1 MRAVVI
7 GGRGKVGTYLIPMLS
22 ELGYDVVNVS
32 RGKSNPFL
40 ENSAWSKVEQV
51 ALDREREE
59 ANGTFGTKIAEL
71 NPDIVIDMICFTPE
85 SMMQLIEAL
94 RGKVRHYL
102 CCGSAW
108 IHGYSSVVPC
118 HEFEDRNPL
127 CEYGKNKLKMEEIL
141 SYEYAVNGF
150 PGTIVHPG
158 HIVGAGHM
166 PVNPAGNKNPQVFEK
181 LMHGEELLLPN
192 FGMETLHH
200 VHASDVAQVFIKAIL
215 NPNVSYGQGFHAV
228 SSGAVTLRG
237 YADAVASWFSKKA
250 MLKFV
255 PFNEWEKAN
264 SKEDVA
270 MTLDHILHSP
280 NYSIDKAR
288 KYLGYEPRY
297 TSLEAIK
304 EAVFSLIESG
314 ELK

>member
-1 MRAVVI
+1 MKAVVI
-7 GGRGKVGTYLIPMLS
+7 GGKGKVGTYLIPMLS
-22 ELGYDVVNVS
+22 ELGYDIVNVS
-32 RGKSNPFL
+32 RGKSSPFL
-40 ENSAWSKVEQV
+40 EDGVWSKVEQV
-51 ALDREREE
+51 DLDREEE
-59 ANGTFGTKIAEL
+59 EKKGTFGKKIAEL
-71 NPDIVIDMICFTPE
+71 SPDIVIDMICFTPE
-85 SMMQLIEAL
+85 SLQQMIDAL
-94 RGKVRHYL
+94 RGKVKHYL

-108 IHGYSSVVPC
+108 IHGHSSVVPC
-118 HEFEDRNPL
+118 DENHDRNPL

-141 SYEYAVNGF
+141 RAEYALNGF

-166 PVNPAGNKNPQVFEK
+166 PVNPAGNKNPEVFEK

-200 VHASDVAQVFIKAIL
+200 VHASDVAQVFVKAVL

-228 SSGAVTLRG
+228 SPGAVTLRG
-237 YADAVASWFSKKA
+237 YAEAVASWFSKEA
-250 MLKFV
+250 VLKFV

-264 SKEDVA
+264 SKEDVDL
-270 MTLDHILHSP
+270 TLDHILHSP
-280 NYSIDKAR
+280 NYSIEKAR

-304 EAVFSLIESG
+304 ESVFSLIEKG
-314 ELK
+314 ILK